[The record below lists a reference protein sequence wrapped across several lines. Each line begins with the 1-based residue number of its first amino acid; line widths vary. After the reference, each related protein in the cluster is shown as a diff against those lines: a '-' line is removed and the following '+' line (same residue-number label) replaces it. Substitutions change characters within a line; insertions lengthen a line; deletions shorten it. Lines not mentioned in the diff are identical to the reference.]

1 MNIIEYLSKPQPWL
15 NTEDYQLYQVIIFF
29 IGSLFW
35 LMCYLITID
44 GIRKHKI
51 HKIPIAAILLNYGW
65 EIGTCL
71 FFVPDMG
78 KLLVIAYWGWM
89 IFDTY
94 IFITLF
100 KYGHKQMQID
110 YFIRNSH
117 FFVISGLIISF
128 VTQSLFIVQ
137 YDLPMAP
144 LSGYIINLV
153 MSIAFLYLYILPD
166 KLFASK
172 GVAWT
177 KFLGTGFISVMFY
190 TKYPHDY
197 FLISMY
203 LAVAFFDIFY
213 LILLHKPQPQTR
225 KQPI

>member
-1 MNIIEYLSKPQPWL
+1 MNIIEYISHPRPWL
-15 NTEDYQLYQVIIFF
+15 NTDNYELYQVILFF

-35 LMCYLITID
+35 LACYLITID

-65 EIGTCL
+65 EIATCL
-71 FFVPDMG
+71 FFVPNMG

-100 KYGHKQMQID
+100 IYGHTQMRID
-110 YFIRNSH
+110 YFIKHSH
-117 FFVISGLIISF
+117 FFIISGFIISF
-128 VTQSLFIVQ
+128 IIQALFVTR

-144 LSGYIINLV
+144 VSGYIINLV
-153 MSIAFLYLYILPD
+153 MSVAFLYLYFLPD

-177 KFLGTGFISVMFY
+177 KFLGTGIISIMFY
-190 TKYPHDY
+190 SKYPDNY
-197 FLISMY
+197 FLLAMY
-203 LAVAFFDIFY
+203 VAVAFFDVHYIV
-213 LILLHKPQPQTR
+213 LLHKPQPK
-225 KQPI
+225 KQVVS